1 VVVVGVVVEVAPA
14 PWPEAPVVPGLPLA
28 LGSAAAPLL
37 FQLCVPVWVLPV
49 LPVLPIELVSAVPV
63 DAVPLDA
70 EPLAVEPVDELLLM
84 SLPLMPVELHA
95 ASDSAITLPMKMP

>member
-1 VVVVGVVVEVAPA
+1 MVGVVVEVAPA
-14 PWPEAPVVPGLPLA
+14 PWPEAPVVPGLPVA
-28 LGSAAAPLL
+28 VASAAPLL
-37 FQLCVPVWVLPV
+37 FQLCVPVWL
-49 LPVLPIELVSAVPV
+49 LPVLPIELVSAVPL

-95 ASDSAITLPMKMP
+95 ASDSAITLPMRMP